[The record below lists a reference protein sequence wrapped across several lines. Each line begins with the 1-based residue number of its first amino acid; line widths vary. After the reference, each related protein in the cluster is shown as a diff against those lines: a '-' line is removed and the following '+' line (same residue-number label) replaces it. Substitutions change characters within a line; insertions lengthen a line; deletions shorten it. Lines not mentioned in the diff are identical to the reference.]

1 MPIPHPAYPRIFSSI
16 RLGPVEIP
24 NRFYFSPNA
33 SALSVGTKPSRD
45 LAHYLLARV
54 QGGGCGLV
62 IPSMTAHTRG
72 RSLQSSP
79 FPAENIPSFR
89 AMADLVHQ
97 AGGKIFG
104 QLLYWWG
111 SYGQWQPMSP
121 PAPSLAPSVVQYA
134 IANKTLSTH
143 EMDQTE
149 IRSMIDACR
158 RSVENLG
165 EAGWDGVM
173 LHGSHGALIEQ
184 FLSPYFNRRTDEY
197 GGSLQNRMRFLCEC
211 LQACREAAQDRLA
224 VGMRLNCDEL
234 LPGGYDTQLARAVL
248 REISTAGLIDF
259 VDLDIAI
266 EPNQFHLG
274 MPPVY
279 LQPQVYR
286 PYVEAVRD
294 AAGTV
299 PVLSVLGRL
308 TSVADGEAAIA
319 AGVCDMVG
327 AARALIAEPELV
339 KNASAGREARSRICI
354 ACNWCVAAIADGAQ
368 GCTIN
373 PASYRERLW
382 GVDTF
387 RAAAVKRKVIVV
399 GAGPAG
405 LEAARVSALK
415 GHDVTLFEARTRL
428 GGAFALWAELPG
440 REDFRKAIEWWQ
452 QEIGR
457 LNVEIRRGT
466 EASADAV
473 LGANPHAVIVA
484 TGARYSVGGRSH
496 FVDADIPGYQQSFV
510 HRPEDILLGAVPVSG
525 KVVLLDAEGLNTSL
539 GTAEVLANAGAVVQ
553 YLTPG
558 FAPISA
564 RLVDA
569 HESRFIMKRLRA
581 AGVAIVPNTY
591 IKSIGDHS
599 VTVYDVFSEEE
610 RTLEG
615 IDAVVLSTARVP
627 QNALSRELAGKVAQL
642 FTVGDALA
650 ARPWAAAAY
659 EGQKFARYI
668 GEPDAPTTVGEAY
681 FMKDPAEFMP
691 LPAEILQVSGS

>member
-1 MPIPHPAYPRIFSSI
+1 VSSSLHGAYPRIFSPI

-33 SALSVGTKPSRD
+33 SALSVGSKPSRD
-45 LAHYLLARV
+45 LAYYLRARV

-72 RSLQSSP
+72 RSLQSTP
-79 FPAENIPSFR
+79 FPPENIPSFR
-89 AMADLVHQ
+89 ALAHTVHQ

-121 PAPSLAPSVVQYA
+121 PAPSLAPSAVPYGM
-134 IANKTLSTH
+134 ANKTVSTH
-143 EMDQTE
+143 EMDKTE
-149 IRSMIDACR
+149 IRFLIDAFR
-158 RSVENLG
+158 QSVGNLR
-165 EAGWDGVM
+165 EAGLDGVM
-173 LHGSHGALIEQ
+173 LHASHGALIEQ

-197 GGSLQNRMRFLCEC
+197 GGSLHNRMRFLREC
-211 LQACREAAQDRLA
+211 LEACRDAAKGRLA

-234 LPGGYDTQLARAVL
+234 LPGGYDTRVAREIL
-248 REISTAGLIDF
+248 REISNSGLIDF

-266 EPNQFHLG
+266 EPNQFYLG

-279 LQPQVYR
+279 LEPHVYR
-286 PYVEAVRD
+286 PYVEALRD
-294 AAGTV
+294 AAGTI

-308 TSVADGEAAIA
+308 TSVADGETALA

-339 KNASAGREARSRICI
+339 KNAHEGCEERSRICI

-373 PASYRERLW
+373 PASYRERIW
-382 GVDTF
+382 GTGTLD
-387 RAAAVKRKVIVV
+387 AAPEKRKVIVV

-415 GHDVTLFEARTRL
+415 GHDVTLFEARARL
-428 GGAFALWAELPG
+428 GGALALWADLPG
-440 REDFRKAIEWWQ
+440 REDFRKAIEWWER
-452 QEIGR
+452 EIAR
-457 LNVEIRRGT
+457 LGVEVRRAT
-466 EASADAV
+466 EATADMV
-473 LGANPHAVIVA
+473 LRADPQAVIVA
-484 TGARYSVGGRSH
+484 AGARYSTGGRSH
-496 FVDADIPGYQQSFV
+496 FLDADIPGFDQSFV
-510 HRPEDILLGAVPVSG
+510 HRPEDVLLGTSRLSG

-539 GTAEVLANAGAVVQ
+539 GTAEVLARAGAVVQ

-558 FAPISA
+558 FAPMSA

-569 HESRFIMKRLRA
+569 HEFRFIMKRLRA
-581 AGVAIVPNTY
+581 AGVTISTNTY
-591 IKSIGDHS
+591 IKSIGDHA
-599 VTVYDVFSEEE
+599 VTVYNVISEEE
-610 RTLEG
+610 WTIEG
-615 IDAVVLSTARVP
+615 VEAVVLSTARIPV
-627 QNALSRELAGKVAQL
+627 NALAKDLAGKVAQL
-642 FTVGDALA
+642 YTVGDALA

-668 GEPDAPTTVGEAY
+668 GEPDAPATVGEAY
-681 FMKDPAEFMP
+681 FMKDPPEVMP
-691 LPAEILQVSGS
+691 LPAEVLPAG